1 MHHAKITRP
10 LVLLALLGGAA
21 LAGCELIVD
30 FDRST
35 IPVEDAGVP
44 DATTPPPVVDAGG
57 DAADAADDDAAV
69 DDAGDGGDSADD
81 AGDGGDADD
90 DADAT

>member
-1 MHHAKITRP
+1 MQHAKITRP
-10 LVLLALLGGAA
+10 LVLLALLAVAA

-44 DATTPPPVVDAGG
+44 DATTPPPPVDSGVDAADAAGDGAVTDDGGDAGDGSDDAGG
-57 DAADAADDDAAV
+57 DA
-69 DDAGDGGDSADD
+69 DAG
-81 AGDGGDADD
+81 D
-90 DADAT
+90 DADAA